1 MAVKTLCWWNESVLT
16 AWFLLWVSW
25 SISLSV
31 NWKLVRG
38 FSMMVFG
45 GRRGKPG
52 NKINDKLFLLVK
64 ENAVFCKNS
73 G

>member
-1 MAVKTLCWWNESVLT
+1 
-16 AWFLLWVSW
+16 
-25 SISLSV
+25 
-31 NWKLVRG
+31 
-38 FSMMVFG
+38 MMVFG